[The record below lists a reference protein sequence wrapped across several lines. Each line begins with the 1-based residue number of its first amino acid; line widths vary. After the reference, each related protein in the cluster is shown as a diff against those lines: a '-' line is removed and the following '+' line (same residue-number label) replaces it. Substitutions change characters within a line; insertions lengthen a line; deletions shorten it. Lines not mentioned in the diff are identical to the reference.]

1 MGRMLKLLAG
11 MVAAIVGGVI
21 GDLLYAQRDA
31 EHPQGEVIAALTPAQ
46 ILPCFLMVAL
56 AGRVTKGNL
65 RAMLASGLLAGIV
78 TSLAYGA
85 EAKASM
91 ASRMGRKGD
100 EGKEEM

>member
-1 MGRMLKLLAG
+1 MIRIPKLLAG

-46 ILPCFLMVAL
+46 ILPCFLMVAI
-56 AGRVTKGNL
+56 AGRVTRGNL
-65 RAMLASGLLAGIV
+65 RAMLGSGLLAGIV

-85 EAKASM
+85 EAKAGM
-91 ASRMGRKGD
+91 VDKRGRK
-100 EGKEEM
+100 

>member
-1 MGRMLKLLAG
+1 MFRIPKLLAG
-11 MVAAIVGGVI
+11 MVAAIVGSVI

-46 ILPCFLMVAL
+46 IVPCFMIVVL

-65 RAMLASGLLAGIV
+65 RAMLGSGLLAGIG

-85 EAKASM
+85 EAKAGM
-91 ASRMGRKGD
+91 K
-100 EGKEEM
+100 K